1 MRKTT
6 MQDVANE
13 AGVSKS
19 TVSQF
24 INSRYEY
31 MSEVTKKRVEK
42 AVKNLGYIPNHIA
55 KSLKQKKTSTIGV
68 IVANIIHSF
77 SNEMIRA
84 IEDVCEENNIHMFVC
99 NADDNPDKEK
109 SYMEMLIA
117 KQVDG
122 LIIFPTGGNMDYYK
136 SLKQIK
142 FPIVFVDRKIEPNIY
157 PTFMLDN
164 KKAASLA
171 VNELIASN
179 KTSIGLVST
188 TIAKG
193 ITPRIER
200 VEGYKKALNKNGL
213 KINDNWVIATKKENI
228 IAELEVLWCE
238 GTFPDAF
245 FAVNDLSLIELY
257 KFIKMKKIHIPDEV
271 SVISVD
277 DSPFLEISTPPT
289 SVVKQPTFD
298 IGKDAAQKIIEL
310 IKNEQLEDLYEVNR
324 YIPILIKRE
333 SV

>member
-1 MRKTT
+1 MKKVT
-6 MQDVANE
+6 MQDVANK

-24 INSRYEY
+24 INNRYEY
-31 MSEVTKKRVEK
+31 MAEETKIRIEK
-42 AVKNLGYIPNHIA
+42 AVNELGYIPNYIA

-84 IEDVCEENNIHMFVC
+84 IEDVCEQNDVHMFVC

-109 SYMEMLIA
+109 SYMEMLVA

-122 LIIFPTGGNMDYYK
+122 LIIFPTGGNMDYYHLLKK
-136 SLKQIK
+136 SK
-142 FPIVFVDRKIEPNIY
+142 FPIVFVDRKIEPCIY

-164 KKAASLA
+164 KQAAGIA
-171 VNELIASN
+171 VNELIQSN
-179 KTSIGLVST
+179 KNKIGLVST
-188 TIAKG
+188 SIDKG

-200 VEGYKKALNKNGL
+200 IEGYKKALTDNGL
-213 KINDNWVIATKKENI
+213 DVYDDWIITTERANI
-228 IAELEVLWCE
+228 IHELEAIWNAD
-238 GTFPDAF
+238 TFPDAF
-245 FAVNDLSLIELY
+245 FAVNDLSLIELL
-257 KFIKMKKIHIPDEV
+257 KFIKSKNLKIPEQV
-271 SVISVD
+271 SVISID

-298 IGKDAAQKIIEL
+298 IGREAAKKILEL
-310 IKNEQLEDLYEVNR
+310 ISDTKLKEVYEVNR
-324 YIPILIKRE
+324 YTPILIKRD

>member
-1 MRKTT
+1 MKKVT
-6 MQDVANE
+6 MQDVANK

-24 INSRYEY
+24 INNRYEY
-31 MSEVTKKRVEK
+31 MAEETKNRIEK
-42 AVKNLGYIPNHIA
+42 AVNDLGYIPNYIA

-84 IEDVCEENNIHMFVC
+84 IEDVCEENAVHLFVC

-109 SYMEMLIA
+109 SYMEMLLA

-122 LIIFPTGGNMDYYK
+122 LIIFPTGGNMDYYHT
-136 SLKQIK
+136 LKKNK
-142 FPIVFVDRKIEPNIY
+142 FPIVFVDRKIEPCIY

-164 KKAASLA
+164 KLAASLA
-171 VNELIASN
+171 INELIQSN
-179 KTSIGLVST
+179 KRNIGLVST
-188 TIAKG
+188 SIDKA
-193 ITPRIER
+193 ITPRVER
-200 VEGYKKALNKNGL
+200 VEGYKKALIENGL
-213 KINDNWVIATKKENI
+213 NVNNNWIITTETENI
-228 IAELEVLWCE
+228 VRQLESIWN
-238 GTFPDAF
+238 TDYFPDAF
-245 FAVNDLSLIELY
+245 FATNDLSLIELL
-257 KFIKMKKIHIPDEV
+257 KFIKSKKLNIPDQI
-271 SVISVD
+271 SVISID

-298 IGKDAAQKIIEL
+298 IGRDAAKKILEL
-310 IKNEQLEDLYEVNR
+310 ISKEKLEEVYEVNR
-324 YIPILIKRE
+324 YKPILIKRD